1 MEGLSSVMSR
11 LVEPLHI
18 LRDELAGLLVA
29 LVALIPNLI
38 AAIVAIA
45 ITWLAVRLLGRL
57 AARGLRRSRMRPSLQ
72 RAIVSLEKISLW
84 TVGLLLAATLLL
96 PNLTPTKLLAGLGL
110 GSIAIGLAFKDIF
123 DNFLSGILIL
133 VRKPMQIGD
142 DIECEGVSGRVE
154 EITIRDTYL
163 RKRSGE
169 LVLVPN
175 SFLFKNPIKVLTDWP
190 KRRIELA
197 VGVTYDQDLATAHR
211 VIDEAMAKL
220 RTVDHERRV
229 DVFVTAF
236 GDSSIDFL
244 VRWWTDPTPYDEH
257 HSRDEAAM
265 AIKAAFDAAGID
277 IPFPQ
282 RTLTFGEP
290 LALDRGA
297 GPAHR

>member
-1 MEGLSSVMSR
+1 MESFFGFIGR
-11 LVEPLHI
+11 AVEPLRI
-18 LRDELAGLLVA
+18 LRDELAGFTAAFVA
-29 LVALIPNLI
+29 LVPNLI
-38 AAIVAIA
+38 AAVLAVAV
-45 ITWLAVRLLGRL
+45 TWLVARFAGRM
-57 AARGLRRSRMRPSLQ
+57 AARGLGRARMRPSLQ
-72 RAIVSLEKISLW
+72 RALVSLARISLW
-84 TVGLLLAATLLL
+84 VVGLLVAAMLLL

-133 VRKPMQIGD
+133 IRKPMQIGD
-142 DIECEGVSGRVE
+142 DIECEEVSGRVE

-175 SFLFKNPIKVLTDWP
+175 SYLFKNPIKVLTDWP

-197 VGVTYDQDLATAHR
+197 VGVTYGQDLAEAHR
-211 VIDEAMAKL
+211 VLGEAMA
-220 RTVDHERRV
+220 TVGLVDRERQV
-229 DVFVTAF
+229 DVFVTGF

-244 VRWWTDPTPYDEH
+244 VRWWTGSTPIEEH
-257 HSRDEAAM
+257 RSRDEAAL
-265 AIKAAFDAAGID
+265 AIKAAFDAAGIE

-290 LALDRGA
+290 LSLAGSTRG
-297 GPAHR
+297 GP